1 MKTTLRKLISEI
13 DFNNKKIQCSPDW
26 EELSSI
32 FNINNLYYSED
43 ERLKVYFIKK
53 WYCTDSY
60 VGLRAYF
67 LNGVFVATSYQVGR
81 KADEDFSFVSKALA
95 LELKNY
101 LLEISVNEEIE
112 PNYDIIDES
121 DLDEEI
127 PNTYKIE
134 FNTQILHKTALLNGE
149 RVEILKT
156 RYNWGDDRYFH
167 TVEIKNAKSK
177 KEEINCQELDFEYNV

>member
-167 TVEIKNAKSK
+167 TVEIKNTKGK
-177 KEEINCQELDFEYNV
+177 KEEIHCQELDFEYNV

>member
-13 DFNNKKIQCSPDW
+13 DFNNKFIQDTPNW
-26 EELSSI
+26 EELSDI
-32 FNINNLYYSED
+32 FGINNLYYSED

-67 LNGVFVATSYQVGR
+67 LNGVFVATSYQSGR
-81 KADEDFSFVSKALA
+81 KSSEDFCFVSKALA
-95 LELKNY
+95 LDLKNY
-101 LLEISVNEEIE
+101 LFEISIKEEIE
-112 PNYDIIDES
+112 PNYDIIDDS

-134 FNTQILHKTALLNGE
+134 YNTQILHKTALLNGE

-156 RYNWGDDRYFH
+156 SYNWGDNRYFH
-167 TVEIKNAKSK
+167 TVEIKNAKGNK
-177 KEEINCQELDFEYNV
+177 QEIDCRELDFEYNV